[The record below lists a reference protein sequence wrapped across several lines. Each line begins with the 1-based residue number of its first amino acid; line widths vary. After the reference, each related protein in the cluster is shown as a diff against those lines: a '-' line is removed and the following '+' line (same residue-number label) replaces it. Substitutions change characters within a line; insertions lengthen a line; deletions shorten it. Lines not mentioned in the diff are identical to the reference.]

1 MNDNDYYKWINKMN
15 NDYDKNM
22 RQKNRIQYIK
32 NNLLAIIDLF
42 LTIVAIIISI
52 IALCNK

>member
-1 MNDNDYYKWINKMN
+1 MDDNDYYKWINKMN

-22 RQKNRIQYIK
+22 RHKNRIQYIK

-52 IALCNK
+52 IALYNK

>member
-22 RQKNRIQYIK
+22 RHKNRIQYIK

>member
-1 MNDNDYYKWINKMN
+1 MDDNDYYKWINKMN

-22 RQKNRIQYIK
+22 RHKNRIQYIK

-42 LTIVAIIISI
+42 LTIIAIIISI

>member
-1 MNDNDYYKWINKMN
+1 MDDNDYYKWINKMN

-22 RQKNRIQYIK
+22 RHKNRIQYIK

>member
-1 MNDNDYYKWINKMN
+1 MNDNDYYKWIDKMN